1 MIKWKDMTPKQL
13 ERVSQDLSDHAHD
26 LGIDREH
33 MIEETGFDVVAVT
46 ECVARRLDREA
57 TRRARKA
64 SLGLMEEVVI
74 GGHGWMVHVRY
85 DVDHAKW
92 SYELFIWPATEAVR
106 SATSAT
112 LSGMFFTL
120 LAHYHVTVAPALLDE
135 ALPSLLKLRRDAQKR
150 RVEQVKVSL
159 KERVEGEVA
168 KVVPAIIPDDMK
180 ASAKRFSDEVTAA
193 MNAARAKDWI
203 GESAPADFVGDDNVT
218 LADLI
223 ANEGDAS

>member
-26 LGIDREH
+26 LEIDREH

-57 TRRARKA
+57 RRRDRKA
-64 SLGLMEEVVI
+64 LLGLMEEVVI
-74 GGHGWMVHVRY
+74 EGHKWTVHVRY
-85 DVDHAKW
+85 DVDHVKW
-92 SYELFIWPATEAVR
+92 SYELFLWPATEPAR

-112 LSGMFFTL
+112 LSGMFYVL
-120 LAHYHVTVAPALLDE
+120 LAHYHVTVAPAVLDE

-150 RVEQVKVSL
+150 RVEQLKASL
-159 KERVEGEVA
+159 KEALDSEVA
-168 KVVPAIIPDDMK
+168 KVSSIIPADAK
-180 ASAKRFSDEVTAA
+180 ARAKAFSDEVMAA

-218 LADLI
+218 LADL
-223 ANEGDAS
+223 AEEEDAS